1 MEGSS
6 RRRGTMNTVAVLK
19 LTLHHAVVGYL
30 AGFQS
35 GKNILVF
42 TDSFRFDQQRQTLSL
57 LTSPLYPQADKIL
70 EKTYVTHQRLHPL
83 LSNLLPEGA
92 LRELIAQSLK
102 VHIDNEF
109 QLLAALGH
117 DLPGALI
124 ATPLDPEEIPDEI
137 KFKLQIS
144 NPDQILNQ
152 DFLTYYNFSW
162 SVSKF
167 KFSINPIHGFFTIQS

>member
-19 LTLHHAVVGYL
+19 LTLHHGIVGYL

-42 TDSFRFDQQRQTLSL
+42 TDSFRSDQQRPTLSL
-57 LTSPLYPQADKIL
+57 LTSPLYPQVDKIL

-92 LRELIAQSLK
+92 LRELTQSILSTDHEGEAK
-102 VHIDNEF
+102 LTENDVMKLFE
-109 QLLAALGH
+109 
-117 DLPGALI
+117 
-124 ATPLDPEEIPDEI
+124 
-137 KFKLQIS
+137 KF
-144 NPDQILNQ
+144 
-152 DFLTYYNFSW
+152 
-162 SVSKF
+162 
-167 KFSINPIHGFFTIQS
+167 